1 MPGSKAGDREQY
13 DEHQRRAGQ
22 DRQLR
27 RAKPGDVHPAAQFS
41 LVTGI
46 LVTAI
51 YVAGILIRRTPKI
64 MGAGIDSWLV
74 FLIWIGSLFVL
85 RAMTA

>member
-1 MPGSKAGDREQY
+1 M
-13 DEHQRRAGQ
+13 
-22 DRQLR
+22 
-27 RAKPGDVHPAAQFS
+27 
-41 LVTGI
+41 TGI

-64 MGAGIDSWLV
+64 MGAGVDSWLV